1 MAKKKKKTNNNPEA
15 LTHLTRIMVKMIALK
30 EEKNFEIM
38 MEQFIQLETSPHI
51 QKASQIKQN
60 KLCLAGHFVV
70 RRQSMKD

>member
-51 QKASQIKQN
+51 
-60 KLCLAGHFVV
+60 
-70 RRQSMKD
+70 